1 MGGPLRFGD
10 IAAGSG
16 GGPLGIMQL
25 LIQLAI
31 QGLILL
37 VILYVILAFLD
48 VLFFN
53 GAIPLV

>member
-10 IAAGSG
+10 IAGGGG

-25 LIQLAI
+25 LIELAI
-31 QGLILL
+31 QGLILV
-37 VILYVILAFLD
+37 VILYVILSVLD